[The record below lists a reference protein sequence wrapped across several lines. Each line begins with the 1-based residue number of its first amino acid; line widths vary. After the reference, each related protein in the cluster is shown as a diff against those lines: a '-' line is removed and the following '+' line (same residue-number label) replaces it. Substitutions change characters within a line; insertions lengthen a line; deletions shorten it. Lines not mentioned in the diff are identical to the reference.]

1 MELFGVPKPQTIL
14 KLRNKLTKKNQVLIA
29 SNDTVVPLPSILD
42 KNLKRT
48 LIYKI
53 FDHNGKINLTALSQ
67 YYNDSNAAS
76 VNKLF
81 KIGSK
86 TLEGQIGLHRFNLK
100 PEEKERFLEF
110 LLYIFVWDPGER
122 RNTRSIKYVFLGSK
136 KQQISLFLLPQFV
149 YTLYENL

>member
-14 KLRNKLTKKNQVLIA
+14 KLRNKLTKKTNQVLIA

-76 VNKLF
+76 VNKF
-81 KIGSK
+81 
-86 TLEGQIGLHRFNLK
+86 LK
-100 PEEKERFLEF
+100 SVRKL
-110 LLYIFVWDPGER
+110 
-122 RNTRSIKYVFLGSK
+122 
-136 KQQISLFLLPQFV
+136 
-149 YTLYENL
+149 